1 MVAAV
6 PAVSS
11 VGTLA
16 AKTLRIARSRGATRA
31 AALGGFWLSVCLA
44 APGAA
49 QELVPAA
56 YTPAPY
62 GLNLITLATTYSSG
76 DLAFDPSA
84 PISEAVAK
92 ITSSAAG
99 YTRTLKLAGRSAN
112 IGIFV
117 PYVLG
122 DLEGL
127 YLGEPA
133 AAERSGPGDLAIR
146 AAINLLGAP
155 AMSPREF
162 AAFRA
167 RTLVGASLE
176 VRAPTG
182 EYDSSK
188 LINIG
193 TNRWAFKPELGVVQV
208 MGRWAVD
215 AYLGAWLF
223 TDNPDFFG
231 GQTREQDPIL
241 SAQAHLRYA
250 FGPRVWGAV
259 DANFWRGGQTTI
271 GEQVSDDEQKNSRIG
286 LTCALSLAR
295 GHSLRVAVS
304 RGAFTRIGGDF
315 DSLGVSYNFTWL
327 GEQGPD

>member
-1 MVAAV
+1 VRRAGLVRWGAV
-6 PAVSS
+6 PA
-11 VGTLA
+11 LFW
-16 AKTLRIARSRGATRA
+16 
-31 AALGGFWLSVCLA
+31 LGGTVA
-44 APGAA
+44 VAA
-49 QELVPAA
+49 QEMVPAA

-62 GLNLITLATTYSSG
+62 GLNLLTLTTTYSSG

-84 PISEAVAK
+84 PISEADAK

-99 YTRTLKLAGRSAN
+99 YTRTLKVAGRSAN
-112 IGIFV
+112 LGIFV

-122 DLEGL
+122 DIEGL

-146 AAINLLGAP
+146 AAVNLLGAP

-162 AAFRA
+162 AAYRP
-167 RTLVGASLE
+167 RTLLGASLE
-176 VRAPTG
+176 IRAPIG

-193 TNRWAFKPELGVVQV
+193 TNRWSFKPEVGVVRV

-215 AYLGAWLF
+215 AYLGAWLY

-231 GQTREQDPIL
+231 GLTREQDPIL
-241 SAQAHLRYA
+241 STQAHLRYA
-250 FGPRVWGAV
+250 FGPRAWGAL
-259 DANFWRGGQTTI
+259 DGSFWRGGQTTI
-271 GEQVSDDEQKNSRIG
+271 GGRVSDDEQKNSRIG
-286 LTCALSLAR
+286 VTLSLSLAP
-295 GHSLRVAVS
+295 GHSLRIAVS

-315 DSLGVSYNFTWL
+315 DSLGVSYNCTWL
-327 GEQGPD
+327 GRQSLG

>member
-1 MVAAV
+1 MYPLPGFITMRFLGIRRWSRVA
-6 PAVSS
+6 
-11 VGTLA
+11 
-16 AKTLRIARSRGATRA
+16 RA
-31 AALGGFWLSVCLA
+31 AARGGALVLSCL
-44 APGAA
+44 PGLGAA

-62 GLNLITLATTYSSG
+62 GLNVITLTTTYNSG

-84 PISEAVAK
+84 PISEADAK
-92 ITSSAAG
+92 ITISAAG
-99 YTRTLKLAGRSAN
+99 YTRTLKLASRSAN
-112 IGIFV
+112 LGIFV

-122 DLEGL
+122 DIEGL

-146 AAINLLGAP
+146 AAVNLLGAP

-162 AAFRA
+162 AAFRP
-167 RTLVGASLE
+167 RNLVGASLE
-176 VRAPTG
+176 IRAPTG

-193 TNRWAFKPELGVVQV
+193 TNRWAFKPEIGAVHV

-215 AYLGAWLF
+215 AYVGAWFF
-223 TDNPDFFG
+223 TDNSDFFG
-231 GQTREQDPIL
+231 GLTREQDPIL
-241 SAQAHLRYA
+241 STQAHLRYA
-250 FGPRVWGAV
+250 FGPRVWGAI
-259 DANFWRGGQTTI
+259 DGNFWRGGQTTI
-271 GEQVSDDEQKNSRIG
+271 GGRVSDDEQQNSRIG
-286 LTCALSLAR
+286 LTCALSLAP

-315 DSLGVSYNFTWL
+315 DSVGVSYNYNWL
-327 GEQGPD
+327 DAQISD

>member
-1 MVAAV
+1 MY
-6 PAVSS
+6 PLP
-11 VGTLA
+11 GFT
-16 AKTLRIARSRGATRA
+16 TMRFLRIRRWSGVARA
-31 AALGGFWLSVCLA
+31 AARGGALVLSCL
-44 APGAA
+44 PGLGAA

-62 GLNLITLATTYSSG
+62 GLNLITLATTYNSG

-84 PISEAVAK
+84 PISEARAK
-92 ITSSAAG
+92 ITSSAVG

-112 IGIFV
+112 LGIFV

-146 AAINLLGAP
+146 AAVNLLGAP

-162 AAFRA
+162 AAFRP
-167 RTLVGASLE
+167 RTLLGASLE
-176 VRAPTG
+176 IRAPTG

-193 TNRWAFKPELGVVQV
+193 TKRWAFKPELGVVRV

-215 AYLGAWLF
+215 AYAGAWFF
-223 TDNPDFFG
+223 TDNSDFFG

-259 DANFWRGGQTTI
+259 DANFWRGGRTTI
-271 GEQVSDDEQKNSRIG
+271 GERVSDDEQKNSRIG
-286 LTCALSLAR
+286 LTCALSLAQ
-295 GHSLRVAVS
+295 GHSLRVAAS
-304 RGAFTRIGGDF
+304 RGAFTRIGGNF
-315 DSLGVSYNFTWL
+315 DSLGVSYNYTWL
-327 GEQGPD
+327 GDQDPD